1 MALSDNVAD
10 KVSIMGGPAIDLVL
24 ILQQIINY
32 VSVLFSISEHIF
44 FFLNSYQL
52 KSERKFSK
60 KERTNDLYDV
70 LNN

>member
-44 FFLNSYQL
+44 FLNSYQL

>member
-44 FFLNSYQL
+44 FFG
-52 KSERKFSK
+52 FIPIK
-60 KERTNDLYDV
+60 K
-70 LNN
+70 

>member
-44 FFLNSYQL
+44 LFLNSYQL